1 MCNDCGKQFQNKKR
15 PLKLQNII
23 WNEYVWGKQTLLQ
36 LSKKYKKSKTW
47 IKKQLEITEIVEK
60 IIKPQSVVLIAD
72 VTFFKRAFGIIV
84 FRAPQLEENIYFKEV
99 GSEKVDE
106 YRQGK
111 EYLEHQGFTI
121 KAIVLD
127 GKPGIRSVFSDIP
140 VQMCHFHQK
149 AILNRYLTRRPKLQ
163 ASIELREITF
173 DLCRINE
180 IDFSKRL
187 DLWHEK
193 WKDFLKD
200 RTTDPITGRWHY
212 THKRIRTAYRSL
224 KINLPY
230 LFTYQ
235 KYPELNIPNTTNSLD
250 GSFAHLKSLL
260 RIHRGIKKD
269 LKIKIIQEIL
279 GK

>member
-15 PLKLQNII
+15 PLKLQNNI
-23 WNEYVWGKQTLLQ
+23 WNEYIWGKQTLIQ

-47 IKKQLEITEIVEK
+47 IKKQLESIEIIEK
-60 IIKPQSVVLIAD
+60 TIKPQNVVLVAD

-84 FRAPQLEENIYFKEV
+84 FRAPELGENIYFKEV
-99 GSEKVDE
+99 SREKVDE
-106 YRQGK
+106 YRQGRAW
-111 EYLEHQGFTI
+111 LEHRGFTI

-149 AILNRYLTRRPKLQ
+149 ATLNRYLTRRPKLQ

-173 DLCRINE
+173 DLCKTNE
-180 IDFSKRL
+180 ADFSKRL

-193 WKDFLKD
+193 WKGFLKE
-200 RTTDPITGRWHY
+200 RTTDPITGGWHY
-212 THKRIRTAYRSL
+212 THKRIRAAYRSL